1 MNFTPKTTVVGVD
14 TAKNVF
20 QVYTMDKDTGEVI
33 SKQLKRAQFLEWFA
47 NRAPCLVGME
57 ACGGSQHWARKLQE
71 LGHEV
76 KLMSGKMVK
85 AFVCGNKNDA
95 ADARA
100 IYMAAQQ
107 PEVKAVAIKTEA
119 QQAVLAMHRIR
130 QQLVKMRTA
139 QINALRGLLTEYGE
153 VFGQGRKAFDIG
165 MKAALERLTERLP
178 TSLIDTLRD
187 QWNELARLDERI
199 ARIEGSL
206 LAWLRQDRAAKAIG
220 AIPGVGLLT
229 ATAAVATMGDAKA
242 FRSGREFAAFIGLI
256 PSQTGSGGRVR
267 LLGISK
273 RGDTYLRTLLI
284 HGARAVLLHAK
295 TPSPWLQ
302 QLSQRRPLNVVI
314 VALAN
319 KIARTI
325 WAILAHDRVYDKE
338 HVSSMPLAAAST

>member
-1 MNFTPKTTVVGVD
+1 MNATTKPVVGVD
-14 TAKNVF
+14 TAKSVF
-20 QVYTMDKDTGEVI
+20 QLYSVDRETGEVI
-33 SKQLKRAQFLEWFA
+33 NKQLKRAHFLQWFA

-57 ACGGSQHWARKLQE
+57 ACGGSQHWARKLRE

-85 AFVCGNKNDA
+85 AFVCGNKNDPG
-95 ADARA
+95 DARA

-107 PEVKAVAIKTEA
+107 PEVKAVAIKSEG

-153 VFGQGRKAFDIG
+153 VFGQGRRAFDAG
-165 MKAALERLTERLP
+165 MKAALARLAERLP
-178 TSLIDTLRD
+178 APLIETLRD
-187 QWNELARLDERI
+187 QWNELSRLDERI
-199 ARIEGSL
+199 AHIEKSL
-206 LAWLRQDRAAKAIG
+206 LAWLHQDRAAKAIV

-242 FRSGREFAAFIGLI
+242 FRSGREFAAYIGLV
-256 PSQTGSGGRVR
+256 PGQTGSGGKVR
-267 LLGISK
+267 LLGMSK

-284 HGARAVLLHAK
+284 HGARSVLRHAK
-295 TPSPWLQ
+295 APGPWLQ
-302 QLSQRRPLNVVI
+302 QLSQRRLPNVVI

-325 WAILAHDRVYDKE
+325 WAVLAHDRAYDKE
-338 HVSSMPLAAAST
+338 HVSLRPSAAMT

>member
-1 MNFTPKTTVVGVD
+1 MNATPKSVVGVD
-14 TAKNVF
+14 TAKSVF
-20 QVYTMDKDTGEVI
+20 QLYTLDKETGEVI
-33 SKQLKRAQFLEWFA
+33 NQQIKRAQFLQWFA
-47 NRAPCLVGME
+47 NRVPCLVGME
-57 ACGGSQHWARKLQE
+57 ACGGSQHWARKLRE

-107 PEVKAVAIKTEA
+107 PEVKAVAVKSEG

-130 QQLVKMRTA
+130 QQLVRVRTA
-139 QINALRGLLTEYGE
+139 QINELRGLLGEYGE
-153 VFGQGRKAFDIG
+153 VFGTGRKAFDTG
-165 MKAALERLTERLP
+165 MKAALERLAERLP
-178 TSLIDTLRD
+178 VPLIDTLRD

-199 ARIEGSL
+199 ARIEASL
-206 LAWLRQDRAAKAIG
+206 LAWMRQDRAAKAIF

-242 FRSGREFAAFIGLI
+242 FRSGREFAAWIGLI
-256 PSQTGSGGRVR
+256 PGQTGSGGKVR
-267 LLGISK
+267 MLGMSK

-284 HGARAVLLHAK
+284 HGARAVLRHAK
-295 TPSPWLQ
+295 EPGPWLK
-302 QLSQRRPLNVVI
+302 QLSQRRPPNVVI

-325 WAILAHDRVYDKE
+325 WAVLAHERAYHKD
-338 HVSSMPLAAAST
+338 HVSVRPLAAAPA

>member
-1 MNFTPKTTVVGVD
+1 MNATRKTVVGVD

-20 QVYTMDKDTGEVI
+20 QVYTVEQETGEVI
-33 SKQLKRAQFLEWFA
+33 NKQLKRARFLEWFV
-47 NRAPCLVGME
+47 NRAPCLIGME

-100 IYMAAQQ
+100 IYVAAQQ
-107 PEVKAVAIKTEA
+107 PEVKAVAVKSEG

-139 QINALRGLLTEYGE
+139 QMNELRGLLGEYGE
-153 VFGQGRKAFDIG
+153 VFGQGRKALDAG
-165 MKAALERLTERLP
+165 VKVALERLAERLP
-178 TSLIDTLRD
+178 APLIDTLRD
-187 QWNELARLDERI
+187 QWNEVGRLDERI
-199 ARIEGSL
+199 ARIEASL
-206 LAWLRQDRAAKAIG
+206 LDWLQQDRAAKAIF

-229 ATAAVATMGDAKA
+229 ATAAVAAMGQAKA
-242 FRSGREFAAFIGLI
+242 FRSGREFAAWIGLV
-256 PSQTGSGGRVR
+256 PRQTGSGGKVR
-267 LLGISK
+267 LLGMSK

-284 HGARAVLLHAK
+284 HGARAVLRSTR
-295 TPSPWLQ
+295 TPTLWLQ
-302 QLSQRRPLNVVI
+302 QISQRRPPNVVI

-325 WAILAHDRVYDKE
+325 WAVLAHDRVYDKE
-338 HVSSMPLAAAST
+338 HVSLQPLAATPA

>member
-1 MNFTPKTTVVGVD
+1 MNATRKTVVGVD

-20 QVYTMDKDTGEVI
+20 QVYTVEHKTGEI
-33 SKQLKRAQFLEWFA
+33 INKQLKRAHFLQWFA

-76 KLMSGKMVK
+76 KLMSGKTVK
-85 AFVCGNKNDA
+85 AFVCGNKNDV

-107 PEVKAVAIKTEA
+107 PGVKAVAVKSEG

-139 QINALRGLLTEYGE
+139 QINCLRGLLTEYGE

-165 MKAALERLTERLP
+165 MKAALERLAERLP
-178 TSLIDTLRD
+178 MPLIDTLRD
-187 QWNELARLDERI
+187 QWSELNRLDERI
-199 ARIEGSL
+199 YRIEASL
-206 LAWLRQDRAAKAIG
+206 LAWLRQNRAAKTIS
-220 AIPGVGLLT
+220 AIPGVGVLT
-229 ATAAVATMGDAKA
+229 ATAAVATMGDANA
-242 FRSGREFAAFIGLI
+242 FRSGREFAAWIGLV
-256 PSQTGSGGRVR
+256 PGQTGSGGKVR
-267 LLGISK
+267 LLGMSK

-284 HGARAVLLHAK
+284 HGARSVLQHAK
-295 TPSPWLQ
+295 TPSQWLQ
-302 QLSQRRPLNVVI
+302 QLSQRRPPNVVI

-325 WAILAHDRVYDKE
+325 WALLAHDRAYDKD
-338 HVSSMPLAAAST
+338 HVSLRPHTEAAT